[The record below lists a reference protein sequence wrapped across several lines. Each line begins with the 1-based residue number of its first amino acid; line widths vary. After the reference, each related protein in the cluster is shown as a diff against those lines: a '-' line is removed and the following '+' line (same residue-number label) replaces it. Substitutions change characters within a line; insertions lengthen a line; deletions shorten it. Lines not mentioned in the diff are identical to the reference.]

1 MNKTKLAEI
10 KPGTIFRSEV
20 LLDNLFIVTVPPCS
34 FSQAKMDFLSK
45 WGFKEVLTNE
55 ELPKPKTIVTATDS
69 PAAPKKSS
77 VSMQQTEDVD
87 LSDFGIDDGKTEV
100 PDGIPDKFKTSE
112 SVDLSAFD
120 DDAPAVDAPEA
131 KPEHLS
137 HTSDKVSGT
146 FRNTTSHSQTSLSA
160 YLSKHDPGAAEEALK
175 FSVGIRGDGPI
186 TEEED
191 TKRMEEAQKTYE
203 KFMDYIN
210 DVYTK
215 YATHKIIPQEE
226 LNGKVLELCNF
237 VRETKKF
244 ILRISPS
251 FEARNK
257 NFLISHSMR
266 TTVLSIV
273 IGMQLNL
280 PYEKLI
286 ELGVASVLHE
296 IGQIRLPPQ
305 IYMNDKPLTASE
317 KAQMA
322 THTVIGY
329 NIVKEA
335 GFPLTI
341 QLGVLDHHERE
352 TGSGYPRHLTSGAI
366 SPYAKIIAVACS
378 YEAITAPRHFKE
390 ARTTYEGMV
399 EMLKN
404 SNHLYDDTVV
414 KALLY
419 SVSLFPIGAYVY
431 LANGK
436 VGQVVDVSPSSPKN
450 PLVKIIGGINT
461 DGSSKI
467 VQTDDSVLRIMRVMT
482 EQETEDLKQALG
494 TGV

>member
-1 MNKTKLAEI
+1 MSTIKIADI
-10 KPGTIFRSEV
+10 KPDTRYKSPVTLNRMFIITI
-20 LLDNLFIVTVPPCS
+20 PPCPIS
-34 FSQAKMDFLSK
+34 RAQLANLNK
-45 WGFKEVLTNE
+45 WGFKEVFIAE
-55 ELPKPKTIVTATDS
+55 DEKPSSKPAPSSSPQEIKKTATT
-69 PAAPKKSS
+69 
-77 VSMQQTEDVD
+77 VNLNETESVD
-87 LSDFGIDDGKTEV
+87 LSEFGADSDDTPQPQKE
-100 PDGIPDKFKTSE
+100 IPEKFKTSE
-112 SVDLSAFD
+112 SVDISDFD
-120 DDAPAVDAPEA
+120 ESYKAPEPVV
-131 KPEHLS
+131 KQ
-137 HTSDKVSGT
+137 T
-146 FRNTTSHSQTSLSA
+146 FQNTTSKAQTSLSS
-160 YLSKHDPGAAEEALK
+160 YLSTHNPSAAEEALK
-175 FSVGIRGDGPI
+175 FSVGMRGDGPI
-186 TEEED
+186 SEEED
-191 TKRMEEAQKTYE
+191 TKFMESAQKTYE

-210 DVYTK
+210 QVYTR
-215 YATHKIIPQEE
+215 YATHKEISQSE
-226 LNGKVLELCNF
+226 LNGKALELCNF

-251 FEARNK
+251 YESRNK

-266 TTVLSIV
+266 TAVLAIV
-273 IGMQLNL
+273 IGMQLNM

-286 ELGVASVLHE
+286 ELAVACILHE

-305 IYMNDKPLTASE
+305 LYMNDKPLTPAE

-329 NIVKEA
+329 NIVKDA

-352 TGSGYPRHLTSGAI
+352 TGTGYPRHLNGGAI
-366 SPYAKIIAVACS
+366 STYAKIIAVACS

-390 ARTTYEGMV
+390 ARTTYEGMI

-419 SVSLFPIGAYVY
+419 SVSLYPIGAYVY

-450 PLVKIIGGINT
+450 PLVKIIGGINN
-461 DGSSKI
+461 DGSAKI
-467 VQTDDSVLRIMRVMT
+467 VQTDDGVLKIVRVMT
-482 EQETEDLKQALG
+482 EQETKDLKSAM
-494 TGV
+494 GVED

>member
-1 MNKTKLAEI
+1 MSNVKIADI
-10 KPGTIFRSEV
+10 KPDTRYRSPV
-20 LLDNLFIVTVPPCS
+20 TLDPMFIVTVPPCPITKG
-34 FSQAKMDFLSK
+34 QIVNLLK
-45 WGFKEVLTNE
+45 WGFKE
-55 ELPKPKTIVTATDS
+55 I
-69 PAAPKKSS
+69 S
-77 VSMQQTEDVD
+77 VSEEVNAPVPKSNAPTKEKITVTETVD
-87 LSDFGIDDGKTEV
+87 LSEFGEESESTSHTS
-100 PDGIPDKFKTSE
+100 IPDKFKTSE

-120 DDAPAVDAPEA
+120 DDAPKQDQPVN
-131 KPEHLS
+131 KSFS
-137 HTSDKVSGT
+137 HT
-146 FRNTTSHSQTSLSA
+146 TTRAQTSLSA
-160 YLSKHDPGAAEEALK
+160 YLSTHDPQGADEALK

-186 TEEED
+186 SEEED
-191 TKRMEEAQKTYE
+191 TKLMESAQKTYE

-210 DVYTK
+210 QVYTR
-215 YATHKIIPQEE
+215 YATHKEIQQAE

-251 FEARNK
+251 YEARNK

-266 TTVLSIV
+266 TAVLAIV
-273 IGMQLNL
+273 IGMQLNM

-286 ELGVASVLHE
+286 ELGVASILHE

-305 IYMNDKPLTASE
+305 LYMNDKPLTPSE

-322 THTVIGY
+322 THTVVGY
-329 NIVKEA
+329 NIVKAA

-352 TGSGYPRHLTSGAI
+352 TGTGYPRHLSGAQI
-366 SPYAKIIAVACS
+366 STYAKIIGVACS

-390 ARTTYEGMV
+390 ARTTYEGMI

-404 SNHLYDDTVV
+404 SNHLYDDAVV

-419 SVSLFPIGAYVY
+419 SVSLYPIGAYVY

-450 PLVKIIGGINT
+450 PIVKIIGGINK
-461 DGSSKI
+461 DGSAKM
-467 VQTDDSVLRIMRVMT
+467 VQTDDQALRIVRVMT
-482 EQETEDLKQALG
+482 EQETNDLMAALG
-494 TGV
+494 ETVK